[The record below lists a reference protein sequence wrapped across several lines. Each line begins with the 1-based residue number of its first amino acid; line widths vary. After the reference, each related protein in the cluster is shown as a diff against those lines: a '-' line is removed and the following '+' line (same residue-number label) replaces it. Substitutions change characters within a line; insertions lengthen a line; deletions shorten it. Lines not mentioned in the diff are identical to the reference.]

1 MPQLKSIG
9 YTIELGASALDAFNQ
24 YLKKESYSFYVI
36 ICDENTLVH
45 CLPSLLASCTI
56 LKNAEVIELESGE
69 ASKDIEIAS
78 HIWQTLIELK
88 ADKKTLIINL
98 GGGVVSDLGGFVAS
112 VYKRGIAFIN
122 IPTSLLAMADASVG
136 GKTGIDFSSV
146 KNVIGTI
153 TQPKGVFI
161 NFDFLST
168 LPERHINNGLAEVYK
183 MALISDA
190 KFWKK
195 LSSQSKPKELEKWIT
210 KSVILKNTIVKKDP
224 LEKNIRKALNFG
236 HTVGHAIESVLLG
249 TKNELLHGEAIVSGI
264 LAEAWLSYQKKLI
277 TKTELNTIVEVLTRT
292 FKCTKLNTSDFEAI
306 IAMAEQDKKNTS
318 TGSVTKKKN
327 EIRCVLLNGIGNYK
341 IDVAITSTQIKKSL
355 EFYNSIVK

>member
-1 MPQLKSIG
+1 MKTLKSIG
-9 YTIELGASALDAFNQ
+9 YSIELGSDALSQLHQF
-24 YLKKESYSFYVI
+24 LKHEAYSSYFI
-36 ICDENTLVH
+36 ICDENTLTY
-45 CLPSLLASCTI
+45 CLPTLLSSCKI
-56 LKNAEVIELESGE
+56 LKDAEVIEVESGE

-88 ADKKTLIINL
+88 ADKQSLIINL
-98 GGGVVSDLGGFVAS
+98 GGGVISDLGGFVAS
-112 VYKRGIAFIN
+112 IYKRCIDFIN

-136 GKTGIDFSSV
+136 GKTGIDFGTI

-168 LPERHINNGLAEVYK
+168 LPERHIHNGLAEVYK

-195 LSSQSKPKELEKWIT
+195 LSGKSNAKELENWIT

-236 HTVGHAIESVLLG
+236 HTIGHAIESVLLG
-249 TKNELLHGEAIVSGI
+249 TKHELLHGEAIVIGMV
-264 LAEAWLSYQKKLI
+264 AEAWLSYQKKLI
-277 TKTELNTIVEVLTRT
+277 TKTELHEIVEVLKCK
-292 FKCTKLNTSDFEAI
+292 FNCTKLNASDFEAMI
-306 IAMAEQDKKNTS
+306 TMAEQDKKNA
-318 TGSVTKKKN
+318 KN
-327 EIRCVLLNGIGNYK
+327 EIRCVLLNGVGDYK
-341 IDVAITSTQIKKSL
+341 IDVAITSSQIKKAL
-355 EFYNSIVK
+355 EFYNSIV

>member
-1 MPQLKSIG
+1 MSQLKSIG
-9 YTIELGASALDAFNQ
+9 YTIELGSSSLNAFNQ
-24 YLKKESYSFYVI
+24 YLKKESYSSYVI
-36 ICDENTLVH
+36 ICDDNTLIH
-45 CLPSLLASCTI
+45 CLPSLLASCAV

-88 ADKKTLIINL
+88 ADKKTLIVNL

-112 VYKRGIAFIN
+112 VYKRGIDFIN
-122 IPTSLLAMADASVG
+122 VPTSLLAMADASVG
-136 GKTGIDFSSV
+136 GKTGIDFGTI

-168 LPERHINNGLAEVYK
+168 LPERHIHNGLAEVYK

-195 LSSQSKPKELEKWIT
+195 LSGKSNSKELENWIT
-210 KSVILKNTIVKKDP
+210 KSVTLKNTIVKKDP
-224 LEKNIRKALNFG
+224 FEKNIRKALNFG
-236 HTVGHAIESVLLG
+236 HTIGHAIESVLLG
-249 TKNELLHGEAIVSGI
+249 TKHELLHGEAIVIGM
-264 LAEAWLSYQKKLI
+264 ATEAWLSYQKKLI
-277 TKTELNTIVEVLTRT
+277 SKVELNEIVEVLKHT
-292 FKCTKLNTSDFEAI
+292 FNCTKLNASNFEAMVT
-306 IAMAEQDKKNTS
+306 IAKQDKKNA
-318 TGSVTKKKN
+318 KN

-341 IDVAITSTQIKKSL
+341 IDVTITSSQIKKAL

>member
-1 MPQLKSIG
+1 MSQIKSIG
-9 YTIELGASALDAFNQ
+9 YTIELGSSALDTFNQ

-36 ICDENTLVH
+36 ICDENTLTH
-45 CLPSLLASCTI
+45 CLPSLLASCAI

-112 VYKRGIAFIN
+112 VYKRGIDFIN
-122 IPTSLLAMADASVG
+122 VPTSLLAMADASVG
-136 GKTGIDFSSV
+136 GKTGIDFGTI

-161 NFDFLST
+161 NFDFSST

-195 LSSQSKPKELEKWIT
+195 LSVSSKPKDLESWIT
-210 KSVILKNTIVKKDP
+210 KSVILKNNIVKKDP

-236 HTVGHAIESVLLG
+236 HTIGHAIESVLLG
-249 TKNELLHGEAIVSGI
+249 TKNELLHGEAIVIGMV
-264 LAEAWLSYQKKLI
+264 AEAWLSYQKKLI
-277 TKTELNTIVEVLTRT
+277 TKLELNEIVEVLMHS
-292 FKCTKLNTSDFEAI
+292 FNCTKFNASNFEAMI
-306 IAMAEQDKKNTS
+306 IMAKQDKKNA
-318 TGSVTKKKN
+318 KN
-327 EIRCVLLNGIGNYK
+327 EIRCVLLNGVGNYK
-341 IDVAITSTQIKKSL
+341 IDVAITPAQIKKAL
-355 EFYNSIVK
+355 EYYNSIVK